1 MPIFEDP
8 EQRFFEADQTSE
20 SPQLKNVKPRVA
32 GRGIGVGFC
41 DGPLSESASWDDVG
55 KNSVGQKSERKSER
69 PSHSRGGVCT
79 SNRNELIERLKRGE
93 SATWVP
99 SPTLQDEYLKAHR
112 DNALSSPLGNIIQQ
126 PTPLL
131 PSADLQESS
140 SSTANDPYCA
150 ELSPPSEIKR
160 PRSALHA
167 GDFTKGSH
175 NATPTTTEQSASR
188 IDSAALAAPDITG
201 TSPTARW
208 YIPFQ
213 PLQYSHV
220 VSPFPERTASQRPVP
235 IPSRS
240 RAPSSGSLSSSYV
253 AKAPTTPL
261 VQQSNNTDLDFS
273 PIDRSISPSKT
284 SRRHTLPPRPLPC
297 SQEHSTN
304 GQPANQ
310 VSAARRPPVLHGDPT
325 FSYQTH
331 RPRRSLTT
339 TWSLQASPSSE
350 KPPSAPSRR
359 RSCSSESSPLQ
370 NASMVGSY
378 EESILRGWMS
388 TAPSRPLNFTAQIGV
403 IGKGDC
409 KPKCP
414 AHVTVPF
421 PAVFYSW
428 NGGTGTEHST
438 ANDEPSPYVGHIDLS
453 QLPAPAE
460 SKKTRQSRS
469 KSPSADAA
477 RSVHMQSNKAVESGH
492 DTERTAVVRNKRR
505 RTSSAPS
512 TLQGGYR
519 IPQKGQL
526 QIVIQNPNKT
536 AVKLFLVPYD
546 LEDMQAGTK
555 TFIRQRCFSTNPV
568 VEGLP
573 SEHRS
578 EPAPSLGGT
587 SIKKKPTLRYLIHV
601 NICSPSSGR
610 FYLYQHIRVVFANR
624 VPDNQEQLQT
634 EIQIPQPRYSTYK
647 SSLTLSRSLSSS
659 GAGSARGKHYTRP
672 SSGFGVGLE
681 GMDDRHPQAF
691 GSGTNYPFTFDSP
704 PPPIPRIP
712 YQLPSTQAPDH
723 HVHFQMDIDY
733 RSSNDRS
740 TRSGEDSPFPIS
752 GGSPALPTPAFPF
765 ARLST
770 DRQRPRRNDTK
781 NQRPAEDEAMDLD
794 NISRPTTASSQ
805 NLQSPLRDGLNQHH
819 LNSKRSDLSHSSGEN
834 GAFGKL
840 NRGDVG
846 YGGRPATPEM
856 GVGLLARKLRG
867 LGTGREGNDVK
878 EGESSE

>member
-310 VSAARRPPVLHGDPT
+310 VINDHLVPASFSFVRKATIGPQPATILFIRVLTATECVNGRFLRRIYSKGLDVYCPVEALE
-325 FSYQTH
+325 FH
-331 RPRRSLTT
+331 RADWRH
-339 TWSLQASPSSE
+339 
-350 KPPSAPSRR
+350 
-359 RSCSSESSPLQ
+359 C
-370 NASMVGSY
+370 
-378 EESILRGWMS
+378 
-388 TAPSRPLNFTAQIGV
+388 
-403 IGKGDC
+403 
-409 KPKCP
+409 
-414 AHVTVPF
+414 
-421 PAVFYSW
+421 W

-846 YGGRPATPEM
+846 
-856 GVGLLARKLRG
+856 
-867 LGTGREGNDVK
+867 
-878 EGESSE
+878 

>member
-8 EQRFFEADQTSE
+8 EQRFFAADQTSE
-20 SPQLKNVKPRVA
+20 SLQLKTVRPRVA
-32 GRGIGVGFC
+32 GGGIGIGFC
-41 DGPLSESASWDDVG
+41 DGPLSDSPSWEDVS
-55 KNSVGQKSERKSER
+55 KNNVGQKSERKSER

-99 SPTLQDEYLKAHR
+99 SQTLQDEYLKTHH
-112 DNALSSPLGNIIQQ
+112 DNTFSLPSGDTIQR

-131 PSADLQESS
+131 PSADLQEK
-140 SSTANDPYCA
+140 SSTANDPYGA
-150 ELSPPSEIKR
+150 ELSPPSGIKR

-175 NATPTTTEQSASR
+175 NAAPTTEQSTSPMKL
-188 IDSAALAAPDITG
+188 AALAAPDIIG
-201 TSPTARW
+201 ASPTTRW

-213 PLQYSHV
+213 PLQNSHV
-220 VSPFPERTASQRPVP
+220 VPPFPEKIASQRPGP

-273 PIDRSISPSKT
+273 PIDRSISPGKT

-297 SQEHSTN
+297 GQEQPTD
-304 GQPANQ
+304 GQLANHA
-310 VSAARRPPVLHGDPT
+310 SAARRPPVLRNDPPL
-325 FSYQTH
+325 SYQTH

-370 NASMVGSY
+370 HASMVGSY

-403 IGKGDC
+403 IGKDGC

-414 AHVTVPF
+414 AHVTLPF

-438 ANDEPSPYVGHIDLS
+438 ADDEPSPYVGHIDLS

-477 RSVHMQSNKAVESGH
+477 RSVHMQSHKIVESGH
-492 DTERTAVVRNKRR
+492 DTGRTAVGQNKRR

-536 AVKLFLVPYD
+536 AVKLFLVPYN
-546 LEDMQAGTK
+546 LEDMQTGTK

-568 VEGLP
+568 IEGLP
-573 SEHRS
+573 SERKS
-578 EPAPSLGGT
+578 ESGPSLGGT
-587 SIKKKPTLRYLIHV
+587 PIKKKPTLRYLIHV
-601 NICSPSSGR
+601 NICSPLSGR

-647 SSLTLSRSLSSS
+647 SSLALSRSLSSS
-659 GAGSARGKHYTRP
+659 GAGFSRGKTYRSL

-681 GMDDRHPQAF
+681 GIDDRHPQAL
-691 GSGTNYPFTFDSP
+691 GSGTNYPFAFDSP

-712 YQLPSTQAPDH
+712 YQMPSTQAPDH
-723 HVHFQMDIDY
+723 IPHFRMDVDY
-733 RSSNDRS
+733 HNSNDRS
-740 TRSGEDSPFPIS
+740 AGRGEDSPFPIS
-752 GGSPALPTPAFPF
+752 GGSPASPTPAFPF
-765 ARLST
+765 TRLST
-770 DRQRPRRNDTK
+770 DRQRPRRNGTK
-781 NQRPAEDEAMDLD
+781 NQRPAEDEVMDLD

-805 NLQSPLRDGLNQHH
+805 NLQSPLRDETNRRH
-819 LNSKRSDLSHSSGEN
+819 LKSKRSDLSHSSGEN

-840 NRGDVG
+840 SRGDVG

-867 LGTGREGNDVK
+867 LGMEREGNDVR
-878 EGESSE
+878 ESESSE